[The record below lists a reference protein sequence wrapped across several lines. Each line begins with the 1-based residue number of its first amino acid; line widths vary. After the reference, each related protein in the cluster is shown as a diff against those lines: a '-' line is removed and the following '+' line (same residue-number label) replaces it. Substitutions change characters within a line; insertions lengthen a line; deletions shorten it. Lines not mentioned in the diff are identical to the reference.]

1 MSNWQKGT
9 VVDIVWWTD
18 KLFTI
23 KVAASIAPFRAG
35 QFTKLALLVG
45 EKRVARAYSFV
56 NSPNAEH
63 HEFYLIEVDDGLLSP
78 PLASL
83 KIGDEI
89 EIENQPSGFFTLD
102 EVPDSEQLWLLST
115 GTAIG
120 PFLSIL
126 SDGQVWSR
134 FKHVVLVHGVRLNI
148 DLTYQHLIN
157 EVADKYVQFQYLP
170 VVSRDNASRGL
181 NGRITQVLDS
191 GELES
196 TTGLAITPQLSQ
208 FMVCGNPQMVK
219 DCTSL
224 LMSRGL
230 IRNRRSSPG
239 HITVEQY
246 W

>member
-1 MSNWQKGT
+1 MSNWKKGT
-9 VVDIVWWTD
+9 VVEVTWWTD
-18 KLFTI
+18 KLFSI
-23 KVAASIAPFRAG
+23 KVKADIAPFKAG
-35 QFTKLALLVG
+35 QFTKLALQVG

-83 KIGDEI
+83 KIGDEV

-102 EVPDSEQLWLLST
+102 EVTDSEQLWLLST

-126 SDGQVWSR
+126 SEAQLWSR
-134 FKHVVLVHGVRLNI
+134 FNHVVLVHGVRLNV
-148 DLTYQHLIN
+148 DLTYQPLIS
-157 EVADKYVQFQYLP
+157 EIADKYAQFQYLP
-170 VVSRDNASRGL
+170 VVSREVTSLGL

-191 GELES
+191 GELEAF
-196 TTGLAITPQLSQ
+196 TGLAISPELSQ

-230 IRNRRSSPG
+230 LRNRRASPG